1 MKKLIGV
8 VVALVL
14 ALGGYMAYAKYED
27 NKFIEAMTPHVK
39 KSSLH
44 ISSALRYETEEWADI
59 TFQELLDNHEVRKK
73 IFDNL
78 EGGIAEID
86 RQILEV
92 RNIETPSNKNSA
104 EPVLAYLQGG
114 QELLRAQ
121 LSSHKKAI
129 SYQAVVRILGE
140 KAGEELEAAHVGFLE
155 SSKKMVNL
163 RHKAADVM
171 PEDTLVDAAILDTMT
186 KQMDQVVNGKK
197 PAETQLKL

>member
-14 ALGGYMAYAKYED
+14 AGFGYMAYAKYED
-27 NKFIEAMTPHVK
+27 NKFVEAITPHVK

-44 ISSALRYETEEWADI
+44 ISSALRYETEEWLYI
-59 TFQELLDNHEVRKK
+59 TFQELLDNPEVRKK

-121 LSSHKKAI
+121 LSSHRKAI
-129 SYQAVVRILGE
+129 SYQAVGRFRELK
-140 KAGEELEAAHVGFLE
+140 KAGEELEAAYVGLLE

-163 RHKAADVM
+163 RHKVADVM
-171 PEDTLVDAAILDTMT
+171 PADTLVDAAILDTMT
-186 KQMDQVVNGKK
+186 KQMERVVNGK
-197 PAETQLKL
+197 